1 MVSGTGVALKLG
13 DQVSIAP
20 ADIPLDMLLP
30 EDVFTFNCEF
40 DSAGSP
46 ELSSTALNPCH
57 NISAYTNLYLRRE
70 PSIRIVTKLLLLV
83 FASSS
88 VLASKFAPV

>member
-1 MVSGTGVALKLG
+1 MFSIDLVARRRDAVVAGTGVALKLG
-13 DQVSIAP
+13 DQVSLAP
-20 ADIPLDMLLP
+20 ADLPLDMLQP

-46 ELSSTALNPCH
+46 ELSPTALNPCH

-70 PSIRIVTKLLLLV
+70 PITSNLTCI
-83 FASSS
+83 
-88 VLASKFAPV
+88 

>member
-1 MVSGTGVALKLG
+1 
-13 DQVSIAP
+13 
-20 ADIPLDMLLP
+20 MLQP

-46 ELSSTALNPCH
+46 ELSPTALNPCH

-70 PSIRIVTKLLLLV
+70 PIIRNLTCI
-83 FASSS
+83 
-88 VLASKFAPV
+88 